1 MPPLLM
7 QIHVTGK
14 HGRHLRLWIPLFL
27 LWVLLL
33 PFAVV
38 LLPALFIVCAVADVD
53 PVAAVSTV
61 MGLVAGLSGTH
72 IEVDT
77 PDAFL
82 FFHIL

>member
-7 QIHVTGK
+7 QIHVM
-14 HGRHLRLWIPLFL
+14 GRQGRQLRLWIPLFL

-38 LLPALFIVCAVADVD
+38 LLPALFIVCAAADID
-53 PVAAVSTV
+53 PFGAVSTV
-61 MGLVAGLSGTH
+61 MGILAGLSGTH
-72 IEVDT
+72 VEVDT

>member
-7 QIHVTGK
+7 QIHIASRQ
-14 HGRHLRLWIPLFL
+14 GRNLRLWVPLFL

-38 LLPALFIVCAVADVD
+38 LLPALFIVCAVADID
-53 PVAAVSTV
+53 PVGAISTV
-61 MGLVAGLSGTH
+61 MSIIAGLSGTH
-72 IEVDT
+72 VEVDT
-77 PDAFL
+77 PNAFL

>member
-7 QIHVTGK
+7 QIHVAGRKGK
-14 HGRHLRLWIPLFL
+14 SLRLWVPLFL

-38 LLPALFIVCAVADVD
+38 LLPALFIVCAVADID
-53 PVAAVSTV
+53 PFLAVST
-61 MGLVAGLSGTH
+61 MMSLIASLSGTH